1 MHAGVARP
9 TVRSAAGV
17 GAGVDVAGRIEPNHQ
32 FGRALWMVGLVCV
45 GRPPAVIAGAA
56 VAETVCIGA
65 ATAIYAIGT
74 QVLTER
80 KPRRQSVIR
89 RGL

>member
-1 MHAGVARP
+1 M
-9 TVRSAAGV
+9 
-17 GAGVDVAGRIEPNHQ
+17 
-32 FGRALWMVGLVCV
+32 
-45 GRPPAVIAGAA
+45 
-56 VAETVCIGA
+56 AETVCIGA